1 MLADGNIAYYEKALK
16 FAYTHLEDFEQDK
29 GMLFYNFLSDLFVY
43 ILSMLIHL
51 PVLLT
56 NTFWYTDKND
66 GSECHKLIMVF
77 SDGGTENPTKI
88 LNVYTNSSRE
98 ITSDAR
104 IFTYAVGNFIISEI
118 FYSINLQN

>member
-1 MLADGNIAYYEKALK
+1 MY
-16 FAYTHLEDFEQDK
+16 
-29 GMLFYNFLSDLFVY
+29 FLV
-43 ILSMLIHL
+43 H
-51 PVLLT
+51 
-56 NTFWYTDKND
+56 TDNND

-104 IFTYAVGNFIISEI
+104 IFTYAVGTYINFVLYFYAII
-118 FYSINLQN
+118 

>member
-1 MLADGNIAYYEKALK
+1 MLI
-16 FAYTHLEDFEQDK
+16 
-29 GMLFYNFLSDLFVY
+29 
-43 ILSMLIHL
+43 LIHL
-51 PVLLT
+51 LT
-56 NTFWYTDKND
+56 SNTFWYTDKND

-104 IFTYAVGNFIISEI
+104 IFTYAVGIHVFIYYYTFMLLLVKRLIIINI
-118 FYSINLQN
+118 FYLSAGPHPLPTVA

>member
-1 MLADGNIAYYEKALK
+1 MGALSK
-16 FAYTHLEDFEQDK
+16 RECTMYSV
-29 GMLFYNFLSDLFVY
+29 YY
-43 ILSMLIHL
+43 ILFGIA
-51 PVLLT
+51 
-56 NTFWYTDKND
+56 DEND